1 MSLAFSRSLR
11 SLESDSYR
19 NALLGLLLLMP
30 IFLAWLAWFIVGDI
44 ALHQV
49 SRELVFTREGLVAVT
64 FEEGLPPLVDGTPAH
79 LIVTDENGESP
90 RTFSA
95 SVHRFVTNADG
106 STVAHLY
113 VEDDLP
119 AGFVTEASIEV
130 ESVSPV
136 RFLWEM
142 MDAEE

>member
-11 SLESDSYR
+11 SLETDSYR

-30 IFLAWLAWFIVGDI
+30 LFFAWLVWLFIGEI

-49 SRELVFTREGLVAVT
+49 SNQLVFTREGLIAVT
-64 FEEGLPPLVDGTPAH
+64 FEAGLPPLVAGSPAQLTVIDESGETKRTFPAH
-79 LIVTDENGESP
+79 
-90 RTFSA
+90 
-95 SVHRFVTNADG
+95 VHRFVTNGDG

-113 VEDDLP
+113 VDDDLP
-119 AGFVTEASIEV
+119 AGFVEEASVEV

-136 RFLWEM
+136 RFLWDL
-142 MDAEE
+142 MDGEE